1 MCVCVLSFLFKEF
14 WNCSDCIVQAVAQ
27 PPSYDAFLVE
37 DWRHVWAAG
46 AVQTAGRD
54 RAAIDGSTHWKC
66 RDGMVDWKSKPNRTA
81 TIQLIEGLLV
91 LPRCWP
97 ARGSL
102 ASHSVAPPRTFLVA
116 VLLYR
121 LQEVLKNL
129 ADDQARSML
138 WQWHGIMM
146 IYDVYYD
153 ICIVLWHGTYGLAP
167 AIDCKTHIALA
178 HFCWSKTVLQS
189 LVLQAKVEVV
199 QKQQVLPQWCHW
211 SKHST

>member
-1 MCVCVLSFLFKEF
+1 MSELLGLSKLQAGTVLRST
-14 WNCSDCIVQAVAQ
+14 A
-27 PPSYDAFLVE
+27 
-37 DWRHVWAAG
+37 RHIGNV
-46 AVQTAGRD
+46 
-54 RAAIDGSTHWKC
+54 C

-102 ASHSVAPPRTFLVA
+102 ASHSVAPPRTFLVV

-138 WQWHGIMM
+138 WQRHGLMM
-146 IYDVYYD
+146 IYDAYYD
-153 ICIVLWHGTYGLAP
+153 ICIVL
-167 AIDCKTHIALA
+167 
-178 HFCWSKTVLQS
+178 
-189 LVLQAKVEVV
+189 
-199 QKQQVLPQWCHW
+199 
-211 SKHST
+211 